1 MSDGWDE
8 MCGRCL
14 IFLCFGQQYFSVTIE
29 TGFHVADITTNTAT
43 ALITLPIHAFI
54 CPSSINSSCSGIGPG
69 HQASKKSICVDLGSS
84 I

>member
-1 MSDGWDE
+1 M
-8 MCGRCL
+8 
-14 IFLCFGQQYFSVTIE
+14 IYVIYYFLCFVQQYFTIE

-54 CPSSINSSCSGIGPG
+54 CLSSINSSGSGIGPG
-69 HQASKKSICVDLGSS
+69 HQASKKSICVDLDSS